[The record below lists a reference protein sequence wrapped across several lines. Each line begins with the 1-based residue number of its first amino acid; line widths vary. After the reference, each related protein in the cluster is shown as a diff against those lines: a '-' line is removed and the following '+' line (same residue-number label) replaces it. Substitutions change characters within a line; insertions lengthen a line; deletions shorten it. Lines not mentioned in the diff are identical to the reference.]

1 MYGNL
6 GSSKKTER
14 QQQREKA
21 VGHQM
26 LYNLMLNKVDND
38 ITKGQTTGNWEGGDL
53 FSGVSSATTLNGRF
67 R

>member
-1 MYGNL
+1 MYGTP
-6 GSSKKTER
+6 KK
-14 QQQREKA
+14 QQQQINREKA

-53 FSGVSSATTLNGRF
+53 FSGVSSATTLGGRF
-67 R
+67 K

>member
-1 MYGNL
+1 MYGTP
-6 GSSKKTER
+6 KKE
-14 QQQREKA
+14 QQQINREKA

-53 FSGVSSATTLNGRF
+53 FSGVSSATTLGGRF

>member
-1 MYGNL
+1 MYGTPR
-6 GSSKKTER
+6 KD
-14 QQQREKA
+14 QQQINREKA